1 MAALSKAS
9 LRSIVIILKRVLPT
23 LVISLVPFL
32 FFKDDYKSIDFGIF
46 QYLGIPLIALGMVIA
61 MVSLW
66 QWDKNPSNE
75 LFVEGLYK
83 YSRNPQYLGDIL
95 ILSGNVFLISSFKVL
110 KFTILMFIFVN
121 ILIYFIE
128 EPKLKKEFGESYN
141 EYCKKVGRWFIY

>member
-1 MAALSKAS
+1 MKL
-9 LRSIVIILKRVLPT
+9 IVIILKRVLPT

-110 KFTILMFIFVN
+110 KFTIMMFIFVN

-128 EPKLKKEFGESYN
+128 EPKLKKQFGESYF
-141 EYCKKVGRWFIY
+141 EYCNKVNRWFTFFR

>member
-1 MAALSKAS
+1 MKL
-9 LRSIVIILKRVLPT
+9 IVIILKRVLPT

-121 ILIYFIE
+121 SLIYFIE
-128 EPKLKKEFGESYN
+128 EPKLKKQFGESYF
-141 EYCKKVGRWFIY
+141 EYCPKVNRWSTLFR

>member
-1 MAALSKAS
+1 MKL
-9 LRSIVIILKRVLPT
+9 IVIILKRVLPT

-110 KFTILMFIFVN
+110 KLTIMMFIFVN
-121 ILIYFIE
+121 ILIYYVE
-128 EPKLKKEFGESYN
+128 EPKLRKEFGESYI
-141 EYCKKVGRWFIY
+141 EYCKKVNRWFTFIK